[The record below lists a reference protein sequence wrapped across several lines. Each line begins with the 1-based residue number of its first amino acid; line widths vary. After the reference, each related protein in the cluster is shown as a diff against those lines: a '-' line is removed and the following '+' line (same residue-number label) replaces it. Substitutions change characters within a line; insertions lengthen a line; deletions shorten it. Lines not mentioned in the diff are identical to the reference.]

1 MKYKFVKESDLGLN
15 FINTLNIP
23 KIHSENKEIFVP
35 YKDLS
40 EIINGKNLYIL
51 KKFSDG
57 ILGIKK
63 QNKNEEEKDN
73 IINLNEEYHKF
84 AYELNELSF
93 FEKELS
99 YNDYLYLY
107 IIELNKENFKF
118 GFITNFSF
126 DFRLDFNVYIKS
138 KELESNC
145 SIYKLNIGKLK
156 EQIFNKLLNYNKKLV
171 SLIGLSIKF
180 YKNFKNYIIV
190 PIISDPFTNRF
201 LIDYDYI
208 DNEINEKIE
217 TTIYYHKKYKQIF
230 ELVDE
235 LSEKSS
241 FEEMIKKLCSN
252 NILFIKEQLNVSFK
266 VKESINNLK
275 NVPGTLLDYIK
286 GKYEHCCVPINA
298 LRNYL
303 ENVSKQNK
311 ITKIFY
317 VKEINKIINDITIQS
332 IHSQKILN
340 NKKKKIFYHKLYP
353 KEDLVKYNIT
363 SNEIYEFIQ
372 ISCIFEYFKRFL
384 YPYEFLKQIISID
397 FINNLESENYMNFIY
412 ALTPSSCDLFFN
424 YESLETLGDT
434 ILKFLIS
441 SEIFFS
447 DKKNKKVGQLEK
459 KRVQY
464 IKNDNLIE
472 KANNIHL
479 YKFILPKFCLDLS
492 SENYF
497 EINQKMQADIIESLI
512 GAFYLNKNNLNN
524 SILFLEKIKLWEKFS
539 EETKS
544 KINNISNFD
553 YSYDKIIENGIPKLD
568 KQFIESLNLKIGNS
582 FEEIKEYYSNHI
594 DDKKEE
600 DINKRYENLEKVIEY
615 NFKNKSL
622 LETAMTP
629 EKFNVENN
637 YEKLEFLGDSIVEL
651 YIVLFVFKIFSPIL
665 FGHNPKMIEKLKL
678 NDQLKYF
685 KNSLIT
691 KIKSLLCANTFM
703 NKISYCLSL
712 PLYYKHYYNDFE
724 KFLSD
729 KNIKLILDRKL
740 NENDNPNILRNKVIS
755 DLFESLVGA
764 IYLDSDLNEAFN
776 FLHKIYSTFVINCIY
791 HPNGFKYSI
800 VNDFMDECN
809 KKKIIPN
816 FIEEDLGI
824 NNFRVKIIVND
835 NIFSEGD
842 GKNFEEA
849 KEKAAEKGLKI
860 LSLI

>member
-1 MKYKFVKESDLGLN
+1 MKKIKKMKYKFVKESDLGIN
-15 FINTLNIP
+15 FINTLNIQ

-40 EIINGKNLYIL
+40 EVINGNDLYIL
-51 KKFSDG
+51 NKFSDG
-57 ILGIKK
+57 LLGIKRK
-63 QNKNEEEKDN
+63 KINED
-73 IINLNEEYHKF
+73 NLNEENNKF

-107 IIELNKENFKF
+107 IIEINKVNYKF

-126 DFRLDFNVYIKS
+126 NFRLDFNIYIKS
-138 KELESNC
+138 KKLESIC

-156 EQIFNKLLNYNKKLV
+156 EEIFNKLINYNKKLV
-171 SLIGLSIKF
+171 NLIGLSIKF
-180 YKNFKNYIIV
+180 YKKFKNFIIV

-201 LIDYDYI
+201 IIDYDYI
-208 DNEINEKIE
+208 NNEINNEKE
-217 TTIYYHKKYKQIF
+217 TTIYYHKKYNKIY

-235 LSEKSS
+235 LNEKSS

-252 NILFIKEQLNVSFK
+252 NNIFIKEQLNVSFK
-266 VKESINNLK
+266 VNESINNLK
-275 NVPGTLLDYIK
+275 NVPGTILDYIK
-286 GKYEHCCVPINA
+286 GKYEHSCVPINA

-303 ENVSKQNK
+303 ENVSKNNN
-311 ITKIFY
+311 ITKIYY

-332 IHSQKILN
+332 IHSKKN
-340 NKKKKIFYHKLYP
+340 FKNKKKKIFYHKLYP
-353 KEDLVKYNIT
+353 KEDLLKFNIT

-372 ISCIFEYFKRFL
+372 IPCIFEYFKRFL

-397 FINNLESENYMNFIY
+397 FINNLDSENYMNFIY

-447 DKKNKKVGQLEK
+447 DKKNKRVGQLER
-459 KRVQY
+459 KRVKY

-479 YKFILPKFCLDLS
+479 YKFILPKFCIDLN

-524 SILFLEKIKLWEKFS
+524 SILFLEKINLWEKFS
-539 EETKS
+539 QETKN
-544 KINNISNFD
+544 KIKNISNFD
-553 YSYDKIIENGIPKLD
+553 YSYNKIIENGIPELD

-600 DINKRYENLEKVIEY
+600 DINKRYKNLEKVIEY

-629 EKFNVENN
+629 EKINIKNN

-665 FGHNPKMIEKLKL
+665 FGHNKKMIEKLKL
-678 NDQLKYF
+678 NEQLKYF

-691 KIKSLLCANTFM
+691 KIKSLLCANIFM

-712 PLYYKHYYNDFE
+712 PLYYKNYNDFE

-729 KNIKLILDRKL
+729 KNIKLILERKL

-764 IYLDSDLNEAFN
+764 IYIDSDLNETFN

-791 HPNGFKYSI
+791 HPNDFKYSI

-816 FIEEDLGI
+816 FIEEYLEG

-835 NIFSEGD
+835 NILCEGD
-842 GKNFEEA
+842 GKNLEEA
-849 KEKAAEKGLKI
+849 KEKAAENGLKI
-860 LSLI
+860 

>member
-1 MKYKFVKESDLGLN
+1 MKYKFVKESDLGIN

-35 YKDLS
+35 YTDLS
-40 EIINGKNLYIL
+40 EIKNGNNLYIL
-51 KKFSDG
+51 NKFLDG
-57 ILGIKK
+57 LLGIKRQK
-63 QNKNEEEKDN
+63 KNED
-73 IINLNEEYHKF
+73 NLNEEYNKF

-107 IIELNKENFKF
+107 IIEINKVNYKF

-126 DFRLDFNVYIKS
+126 NFRLDFNIYIKS
-138 KELESNC
+138 KKLESIC

-156 EQIFNKLLNYNKKLV
+156 EEIFNKLINYNKKLV
-171 SLIGLSIKF
+171 NLIGLSMKF
-180 YKNFKNYIIV
+180 YKKFKNFIIV

-201 LIDYDYI
+201 IIDYDYI
-208 DNEINEKIE
+208 NNEINNEKE
-217 TTIYYHKKYKQIF
+217 TTIYYHKKYNKIY
-230 ELVDE
+230 ELIDE
-235 LSEKSS
+235 LNEKSS

-252 NILFIKEQLNVSFK
+252 NNMFIKEQLNVSFK
-266 VKESINNLK
+266 VNESINNLK
-275 NVPGTLLDYIK
+275 NVPGTILDYIK
-286 GKYEHCCVPINA
+286 GKYEHSCVPINA

-303 ENVSKQNK
+303 ENVSKNNN
-311 ITKIFY
+311 ITKIYY

-332 IHSQKILN
+332 IHSKTNFN

-353 KEDLVKYNIT
+353 KEDLLKFNIT

-372 ISCIFEYFKRFL
+372 IPCIFEYFKRFL

-397 FINNLESENYMNFIY
+397 FINNLDSENYMNFIY

-447 DKKNKKVGQLEK
+447 DNTNIRVGQLEK
-459 KRVQY
+459 TRVNY
-464 IKNDNLIE
+464 VRNDNLIE

-479 YKFILPKFCLDLS
+479 YKFILPKFCMDLN

-524 SILFLEKIKLWEKFS
+524 SILFLEKINLWEKFS
-539 EETKS
+539 QETKN
-544 KINNISNFD
+544 KIKNISNFD
-553 YSYDKIIENGIPKLD
+553 YSYNKIIENGIPELD

-582 FEEIKEYYSNHI
+582 FNEIKEYYLNHI

-629 EKFNVENN
+629 EKFNVQNN

-691 KIKSLLCANTFM
+691 KIKSLLCANIFM

-712 PLYYKHYYNDFE
+712 PLYYKHNHNDFE
-724 KFLSD
+724 KFFSYE
-729 KNIKLILDRKL
+729 NIKLILERKL

-764 IYLDSDLNEAFN
+764 IYIDSDLNETFN

-791 HPNGFKYSI
+791 HPNDFKYSI

-809 KKKIIPN
+809 KNKIIPN
-816 FIEEDLGI
+816 FIEEYLEG

-835 NIFSEGD
+835 NILCKGD
-842 GKNFEEA
+842 GKNLEEA
-849 KEKAAEKGLKI
+849 KEKAAENGLKI

>member
-1 MKYKFVKESDLGLN
+1 MENKFFGKSNIGIN
-15 FINTLNIP
+15 FIHTLNIP
-23 KIHSENKEIFVP
+23 KIHSENKAIFVP
-35 YKDLS
+35 YKDFG
-40 EIINGKNLYIL
+40 EIVNENNINIY
-51 KKFSDG
+51 KKFKEG
-57 ILGIKK
+57 ILGKK
-63 QNKNEEEKDN
+63 TQRINEKENDDSN
-73 IINLNEEYHKF
+73 ILYEYHKIG
-84 AYELNELSF
+84 YKLNELSF
-93 FEKELS
+93 LKIDLS
-99 YNDYLYLY
+99 YKDYLYLY
-107 IIELNKENFKF
+107 IIELNRMNLKF

-138 KELESNC
+138 KELENNC
-145 SIYKLNIGKLK
+145 SIYKLDIGRL
-156 EQIFNKLLNYNKKLV
+156 EEVIFNKLINYNKKLV
-171 SLIGLSIKF
+171 NLIGLSMKF
-180 YKNFKNYIIV
+180 YKKIKNFIIV

-208 DNEINEKIE
+208 DNEINEKKE

-230 ELVDE
+230 EYVDE
-235 LSEKSS
+235 LSENSS

-252 NILFIKEQLNVSFK
+252 NNLFIKEQLKVSFK
-266 VKESINNLK
+266 VNESIDNLK
-275 NVPGTLLDYIK
+275 NVPGTILDYIK
-286 GKYEHCCVPINA
+286 RKYEHSCVPINA

-303 ENVSKQNK
+303 ENISKNDN

-332 IHSQKILN
+332 IHSKINSN
-340 NKKKKIFYHKLYP
+340 NKKKKIYYHKLYP
-353 KEDLVKYNIT
+353 KEDLIKYNIT
-363 SNEIYEFIQ
+363 SSEIYEFIQ
-372 ISCIFEYFKRFL
+372 IPDIFEYFKRFL
-384 YPYEFLKQIISID
+384 YPYEFLKKIISID
-397 FINNLESENYMNFIY
+397 FVNNLKSENYINFIY
-412 ALTPSSCDLFFN
+412 ALTPSRCDLFFN

-447 DKKNKKVGQLEK
+447 DKKNKKVGQLER
-459 KRVQY
+459 KRVEY

-479 YKFILPKFCLDLS
+479 YKYILPKFCIDLKY
-492 SENYF
+492 ENYF
-497 EINQKMQADIIESLI
+497 EINQKMLADIIESLI
-512 GAFYLNKNNLNN
+512 GAFYLINNNLNN

-539 EETKS
+539 EETKN
-544 KINNISNFD
+544 KIKNISNFD
-553 YSYDKIIENGIPKLD
+553 YSYDKIIENGIPELD
-568 KQFIESLNLKIGNS
+568 KQFIESLNLKVGNS

-600 DINKRYENLEKVIEY
+600 DINKRYKNLEKVIEY

-764 IYLDSDLNEAFN
+764 IYIDSDLNETFN